1 MNKNNN
7 IINTNLDNYFIN
19 PSKYIFNST
28 KIENNT
34 NNFIQNNNNFNP
46 TLFKLVANN
55 NIEQLDNMLKFNS
68 NLNVNEQDKDG
79 DTPLHIAVFLCNIE
93 AINILFNHNADPLI
107 KDKWGQIPL
116 HRICFNI
123 DESENLEL
131 LNLFIK
137 IDTDKKLNMFN
148 LQDNY
153 GNTPLHLIL
162 KHILKNNVILKDIH
176 NTFIKKIKKRTNL
189 KIQNIDG
196 QSISDLLKN
205 SNIFL

>member
-79 DTPLHIAVFLCNIE
+79 DTPLRNINPAALRVSQNVF
-93 AINILFNHNADPLI
+93 F
-107 KDKWGQIPL
+107 
-116 HRICFNI
+116 
-123 DESENLEL
+123 
-131 LNLFIK
+131 
-137 IDTDKKLNMFN
+137 
-148 LQDNY
+148 
-153 GNTPLHLIL
+153 
-162 KHILKNNVILKDIH
+162 
-176 NTFIKKIKKRTNL
+176 
-189 KIQNIDG
+189 
-196 QSISDLLKN
+196 
-205 SNIFL
+205 